1 MGTKLPLFV
10 SVCGLPNSI
19 SKRKFSQTI
28 HRPTNQNHEKAQS
41 KRKAE
46 EERKEQREALEHT
59 YTHTHSKYDIR
70 INSHYPIIKGTHCV
84 SVLHIFIFRCIS
96 SLNFRAF
103 ALWWLQSTSILN
115 ELILNVLHLITA
127 NEKHAIQFIYCCYCC
142 FC

>member
-10 SVCGLPNSI
+10 SVCVRLPNSI

-41 KRKAE
+41 RRREKRTKRSTRA
-46 EERKEQREALEHT
+46 HT
-59 YTHTHSKYDIR
+59 YTHFKYDIR

-115 ELILNVLHLITA
+115 ELILNVLHLLTA